1 MGTPSQA
8 LPSCPHTPRH
18 HSPQSAR
25 QPEDRLPT
33 QLCSRSGLWTR
44 VPAML
49 QKEHFRGH
57 ERRSPPPD
65 APPRCPEAQL
75 PEEAL
80 HSGPAHRTH
89 SSTCAYTHTH
99 TCIHTHTRTHMDT
112 RTPSAPRRQGAGHP
126 RPVNTACVHVHS
138 CSLPPPPRGP
148 ARVVG
153 DVGPG
158 WARPRGPW
166 GTWAPAGRGP
176 GSVGA
181 RGLPGSSPRRG
192 CGAHRPAARCT
203 GAPAGRAP
211 RPSGTARCRG
221 RSCSCLRGPTE
232 HSGRKQRP
240 PWAPSSLHRR
250 LDSGAEAAP
259 GPKQPGQGPR
269 CPAALTLQS
278 ASTSA
283 PLTRP
288 GCWVPSVSSGPHAL
302 KCG

>member
-1 MGTPSQA
+1 MSTAAPSR
-8 LPSCPHTPRH
+8 PHRE
-18 HSPQSAR
+18 A
-25 QPEDRLPT
+25 QP
-33 QLCSRSGLWTR
+33 GLWGMWE
-44 VPAML
+44 PWL
-49 QKEHFRGH
+49 GE
-57 ERRSPPPD
+57 
-65 APPRCPEAQL
+65 APGSVR
-75 PEEAL
+75 
-80 HSGPAHRTH
+80 
-89 SSTCAYTHTH
+89 
-99 TCIHTHTRTHMDT
+99 
-112 RTPSAPRRQGAGHP
+112 
-126 RPVNTACVHVHS
+126 
-138 CSLPPPPRGP
+138 
-148 ARVVG
+148 
-153 DVGPG
+153 DVG
-158 WARPRGPW
+158 
-166 GTWAPAGRGP
+166 APAGRGP

-181 RGLPGSSPRRG
+181 RGLPGSSPRCG
-192 CGAHRPAARCT
+192 CGARRPAARCT